1 MGENEKRALI
11 AIGITMVIIAV
22 YSYFFMPSAPTVKP
36 EQGKQNK
43 NAAVSQM
50 EKPTKGLIQTSRVKT
65 PAKERFVRVE
75 TSNYIIEISDR
86 NGAIKKFILKKYK
99 LNKKPV
105 TLVVSKG
112 RYNTLETVFKD
123 RDVEDVEKSVPY
135 HFDIQ
140 RIVLKG
146 KEERATLTLTK
157 SSGPITIVKKFTFIN
172 NTYAIGFNVTVIK
185 NSKSTREEFSVYAGP
200 DLGDLVK
207 SKYSHLGAV
216 ALVNGKKIRKDKKI
230 DPDEDI
236 NWIALESKYFCFAFL
251 PVKSNRLIAGYA
263 NLDGAHYIYAN
274 LFTPASLEIYG
285 GPKSEEEIAY
295 VDHKLDKIIRFGMF
309 GFIGKPLLKVLNF
322 LYSIVGNYGVAII
335 ILTFLIR
342 ILFYPLSYKSYKS
355 MREMAK
361 LQPKLKEL
369 QVKYKDKPELLNKAT
384 MELYKKHKVNP
395 FGGCLPMLIQI
406 PVFLA
411 LYNVLLNAIELR
423 GAPFVLWIK
432 DLSAHDPYYILPI
445 IMGLTMFIQQKL
457 TPQTV
462 DPRQQKLMMF
472 LPIVFTVMFLSFP
485 SGLVLY
491 WTTNNILTIIQ
502 QFIDS
507 RIMKAAEEKK
517 RHAQSA

>member
-1 MGENEKRALI
+1 MGNNEKRALL
-11 AIGITMVIIAV
+11 AIGVTMILIMI
-22 YSYFFMPSAPTVKP
+22 YSYFFLPTGTNTTSTKRQPPV
-36 EQGKQNK
+36 
-43 NAAVSQM
+43 A
-50 EKPTKGLIQTSRVKT
+50 EKKISEPTKDLIQTTKVQKSTKEHFVKVDT
-65 PAKERFVRVE
+65 AYY
-75 TSNYIIEISDR
+75 TIEISDR
-86 NGAIKKFILKKYK
+86 NGAIKKFVLKKYK

-105 TLVVSKG
+105 MLVVSKG

-123 RDVEDVEKSVPY
+123 RDVESVEKNANYEFSKPE
-135 HFDIQ
+135 
-140 RIVLKG
+140 IVLKRN
-146 KEERATLTLTK
+146 KQKATLLLTK
-157 SSGPITIVKKFTFIN
+157 HSGDITIRKSFTFIN
-172 NTYAIGFNVTVIK
+172 NTYAIDFSVEVFKGNKKIK
-185 NSKSTREEFSVYAGP
+185 EEFSVYAGP

-230 DPDEDI
+230 KPDEDI

-251 PVKSNRLIAGYA
+251 PVNSNRLVAGYA

-274 LFTPASLEIYG
+274 LFAPAKLEIYG
-285 GPKSEEEIAY
+285 GPKSKEDIAF

-309 GFIGKPLLKVLNF
+309 GFIGKPLLEVLNF

-384 MELYKKHKVNP
+384 MELYRKHKVNP

-406 PVFLA
+406 PVFFA

-423 GAPFVLWIK
+423 GAPFVLWIT
-432 DLSAHDPYYILPI
+432 DLSAKDPYYILPI
-445 IMGLTMFIQQKL
+445 IMGLTMFLQQKL
-457 TPQTV
+457 TPQAV

-472 LPIVFTVMFLSFP
+472 LPVVFTIMFLSFP

-517 RHAQSA
+517 KHAQAA